1 MTSAL
6 LLNKQSSELN
16 SYFSLESS
24 TSQITSSTSQNSST
38 SAISAI
44 CKGAKQ
50 FTNIISSQP
59 NSIVLE
65 PPTIDDSKDISTS
78 LNGTNLVQ
86 NLRNMISTSL
96 SKDEVQTAVEIPVH
110 HAAQATTTGTQ
121 SSQFIDP
128 SELKTKLFE
137 FSSKFLLILLDCR
150 TYNDFNLKHIK
161 DSVHL
166 NCRDKLTR
174 KRLQTRKLTVKD
186 LISSEEI
193 KNKLDQETDA
203 SKNPTVGSLVTA
215 AKSQADFTNSL
226 MQSTDTQN
234 PDNNMIVLY
243 DDTTS
248 ELSDLQS
255 DQNPLKIVQENIKQS
270 GYNKDCKILKGGF
283 KSFFEVCPEFC
294 ILKDYE
300 ETQRAFF
307 AKHKEYFLEMK
318 EDQRQSAIDN
328 TTMTEI
334 TPYLF
339 LGLQTL

>member
-24 TSQITSSTSQNSST
+24 NSQLTSSTSQSSSN

-44 CKGAKQ
+44 CKGAQQ

-59 NSIVLE
+59 NSVVLD
-65 PPTIDDSKDISTS
+65 PPKLDDPKDISTS
-78 LNGTNLVQ
+78 LNGKNLVK
-86 NLRNMISTSL
+86 NLRNIITTSL
-96 SKDEVQTAVEIPVH
+96 GKDDTQTSPVEIPVH
-110 HAAQATTTGTQ
+110 HSPQATSSGCQ

-128 SELKTKLFE
+128 TELKTKLFE

-193 KNKLDQETDA
+193 KNKLDQETD
-203 SKNPTVGSLVTA
+203 SPPNSVVGSLVTA
-215 AKSQADFTNSL
+215 AKTQADFATSL
-226 MQSTDTQN
+226 LQPADN
-234 PDNNMIVLY
+234 DKPDNNMIVLY

-294 ILKDYE
+294 ILKDLE
-300 ETQRAFF
+300 ETQRNFF
-307 AKHKEYFLEMK
+307 NKHKEYFLEMR

-339 LGLQTL
+339 LG